1 MTRSK
6 VGEERDAQTEQEVTV
21 CDVGNYRNNH
31 NKCFFPTNARYLKI
45 ILSYNLGQTSS
56 SFTGTVYVKCTCHN
70 VV

>member
-21 CDVGNYRNNH
+21 CDVGNYKNND
-31 NKCFFPTNARYLKI
+31 NNFFFPTNARYLKI

-56 SFTGTVYVKCTCHN
+56 SFTMYVKCTCHN

>member
-21 CDVGNYRNNH
+21 CDVGNYRNND
-31 NKCFFPTNARYLKI
+31 NKFFFSTNARYLKKI
-45 ILSYNLGQTSS
+45 ILSYNLGQASS
-56 SFTGTVYVKCTCHN
+56 SFTMYVKCTCHN